1 MKIHIVQ
8 KGDTLWE
15 IAKKYG
21 VNFEELKM
29 LNSQLSNPDMIM
41 PGMKIKVPTT
51 GGSIKKEAPII
62 GTKKEM
68 PIKEHPYVKEKP
80 IAMPIKEAPKKE
92 MPIKEKPIKE
102 LPKEK
107 PYTPKMPTPIIPEI
121 DINNYYTMSMT
132 NLDVDVDIDI
142 EEKMPEPVKPE
153 PPKMHIE
160 APVQDVCPPIIPYQ
174 PYCYEVSPM
183 MPGSGFPPGVCPPSP
198 LEQMPM
204 QYEQTPMPGVMHGEY
219 TKWEEES
226 SSSSHMHHYGKVA
239 GGYQPSAVQS
249 KTGYPEMGNIPAEYY
264 QQPLV
269 TYGQMPTEHGYN
281 QKHSYQQESSSN
293 SIGHHIH
300 HTPMPYSPA
309 QADDCGCG
317 GPAIPQPGIY
327 GEQGFSPQMGAYP
340 FPEVQAPQMGVP
352 QEAGYPQIGAYPY
365 PEMQAPQMGA
375 YPYPEMQTPQMGV
388 PQEAGYPQMGAYP
401 YPGVQAP
408 QMGMPQEAGYPQMGA
423 YPYPGVQAPQMGGY
437 PFPENR
443 QGIPQGFVPAP
454 FPPSPMPLDP
464 RMMGAPYPPGVVG
477 NIPTPI
483 MEDEVHVQNVLQQE
497 SFAPH
502 NQQPFAPE
510 MSSPI
515 FGPGGNAP
523 VYAPPFNGNFAQPP
537 LMNPYGA
544 GAATPFGMPRYF
556 DDESSDYGN

>member
-29 LNSQLSNPDMIM
+29 LNPQLSNPDMIM
-41 PGMKIKVPTT
+41 PGTKIKVPTT
-51 GGSIKKEAPII
+51 GGNIKKEAPIMGI
-62 GTKKEM
+62 TKEM
-68 PIKEHPYVKEKP
+68 PKKEHSYVKEKP

-92 MPIKEKPIKE
+92 MPKKEMPIKE

-121 DINNYYTMSMT
+121 DINNYYTMNMT
-132 NLDVDVDIDI
+132 NVDVDVDI
-142 EEKMPEPVKPE
+142 EETIPAPLKPVE

-198 LEQMPM
+198 LEQVPM
-204 QYEQTPMPGVMHGEY
+204 QYEQMPGVTHGEY

-239 GGYQPSAVQS
+239 GAYQPSVMQS
-249 KTGYPEMGNIPAEYY
+249 KAGYPEMGNIPADYY

-281 QKHSYQQESSSN
+281 EKHSYQQESASN
-293 SIGHHIH
+293 SIGHHIYQA
-300 HTPMPYSPA
+300 PMQMPYIPA
-309 QADDCGCG
+309 QKDDCGCG

-340 FPEVQAPQMGVP
+340 YPEVQAPHMGMP
-352 QEAGYPQIGAYPY
+352 QGAGNPQVGAYPY
-365 PEMQAPQMGA
+365 PE
-375 YPYPEMQTPQMGV
+375 
-388 PQEAGYPQMGAYP
+388 
-401 YPGVQAP
+401 VQAP
-408 QMGMPQEAGYPQMGA
+408 HMGMPQVGA
-423 YPYPGVQAPQMGGY
+423 YPQMGGY
-437 PFPENR
+437 PFPESR
-443 QGIPQGFVPAP
+443 QGMLQGFVPAP
-454 FPPSPMPLDP
+454 FPSSPMPMDP
-464 RMMGAPYPPGVVG
+464 RMMGAPYPQGVVG
-477 NIPTPI
+477 NIPSPMM
-483 MEDEVHVQNVLQQE
+483 MEDEVHVQHVHQQE
-497 SFAPH
+497 SFAMN
-502 NQQPFAPE
+502 NQQPFASE
-510 MSSPI
+510 MIPPV

-544 GAATPFGMPRYF
+544 GATTPFGMPRYF